1 MRNQYFSNSHHLSSQ
16 FSVSLATDMVDKLDR
31 FHPMSQALSNL
42 TKCPKSSVPFLG
54 DRDQTFGNDMRAF
67 GSGYAIFAHLTIF
80 SVFALVGATN
90 NCNRVCIECPDQH
103 DCLLLPL
110 KMGLGG

>member
-1 MRNQYFSNSHHLSSQ
+1 
-16 FSVSLATDMVDKLDR
+16 
-31 FHPMSQALSNL
+31 MSQALSNL